1 MKKAKKQRKG
11 GIISFSLV
19 FNFLIQI
26 QDFLYL
32 DSYETF
38 VYLRTW
44 PRIVMGG
51 PNCLTDPREVCFLK
65 MKEATIPEIANR
77 IPAITEAP
85 QKCESAGT
93 G

>member
-19 FNFLIQI
+19 FNCLIQI

-44 PRIVMGG
+44 PRIVVGG

-65 MKEATIPEIANR
+65 MKEATIPATR
-77 IPAITEAP
+77 VKPACCKEDLACP
-85 QKCESAGT
+85 N
-93 G
+93 